1 MDRVQQVMLHYRDA
15 EGITF
20 YLCLGAQQAVLG
32 AKADV
37 GSNVFKCTTTWDL
50 VVPAGDDP
58 TGEILEVML
67 EMVTEIRRE
76 RRLATPSEPDVQ
88 LG

>member
-1 MDRVQQVMLHYRDA
+1 MDQVQQVMLHYRDT

-20 YLCLGAQQAVLG
+20 YMYLGTQQAVLG

-37 GSNVFKCTTTWDL
+37 GRNVYKVTTTWDL
-50 VVPAGDDP
+50 VAPSPADP
-58 TGEILEVML
+58 TSEILEAML
-67 EMVTEIRRE
+67 ETVAEIRRE
-76 RRLATPSEPDVQ
+76 RRVASPSEPDVQ